1 MTTPITDVEK
11 IRQLPWLIAGDAL
24 NMAFV
29 LLTFAGPVFLLFLDE
44 LGLDNAQIG
53 FLLSLIPFCSIIA
66 PFVAS
71 YIARRGY
78 KRMFLTFRFS
88 RKFIIALL
96 LLTPVILAQFGAD
109 VAFYWVS
116 VVLFCFAIVRAIGE
130 TAGFPWR
137 KEVVPDSIRGKFSA
151 INSMSTTAASILV
164 TAGAGY
170 LIDRGTGLN
179 RFMIL
184 IAMGAGLGLVS
195 IWAFRHIPG
204 GAPVPGDGAGARHL
218 KEMGQTLQDREF
230 VIFLLALG
238 LVEIGGTAVIAFI
251 PLFMKSQV
259 GLSEGLVVLL
269 SVGTYAGS
277 LLSSFLWGWTADR
290 YGSKPI
296 MQSSQSLMLLL
307 PLAWFMMPRGSQW
320 SAPLALGIAFGA
332 GIAILAWQI
341 SWARY
346 LYVNATP
353 AEKKTPYMA
362 VFFAWF
368 GLVSGFG
375 PLLAGQILEL
385 SKNIEG
391 RFLIF
396 TLDPYTPLFILS
408 FILLAAGFLTVSR
421 LRSDEAT
428 PFRRFTG
435 MFLRGNTIRAIES
448 LIQYNFAGDEL
459 SRIATTERMGDA
471 KSPLSTQEL
480 VEALNDPSFNVRYEA
495 IHSIGRMPPEP
506 ELVEALLELLN
517 EPASELSF
525 VVTRSL
531 GRLGDPRAITPLR
544 KLLFSGYHLI
554 EANSA
559 RALAM
564 LGDVESV
571 PPILEKFRNEPNK
584 VLRIAYASA
593 LGTLRVEE
601 AVDEIFGLLR
611 QTKTEVLR
619 AEIGLALARIAGEEH
634 YYMQH
639 WRSLRANPD
648 TATAQ
653 ALLALQ
659 KLARRPALADFAGQ
673 AGRCANAFARG
684 DPAAGVSVLQSLL
697 DKLPADCLEDR
708 VAAVLL
714 GCSSS
719 LAQSGATRLE
729 LILLALHTLDIAL
742 RQIEMA
748 EGAA

>member
-1 MTTPITDVEK
+1 MTTPLTDVEK
-11 IRQLPWLIAGDAL
+11 IGRLPWLIAGDAL

-71 YIARRGY
+71 AIARRGY

-88 RKFIIALL
+88 RKFIMALL
-96 LLTPVILAQFGAD
+96 LLTPLILTRLGAEA
-109 VAFYWVS
+109 AFYWVA
-116 VVLFCFAIVRAIGE
+116 VILFCFALVRAVGE

-151 INSMSTTAASILV
+151 INSMTTTAASILV

-170 LIDRGTGLN
+170 LIDVGTGLG
-179 RFMIL
+179 RFMVL
-184 IAMGAGLGLVS
+184 IAIGVGLGLVS
-195 IWAFRHIPG
+195 IWTFSHIPG
-204 GAPVPGDGAGARHL
+204 GAPVPGDEAGAGDLA
-218 KEMGQTLQDREF
+218 EMGRTLRDREF

-238 LVEIGGTAVIAFI
+238 LVEMGGTAIIAFI

-296 MQSSQSLMLLL
+296 MQSSQALMLFL
-307 PLAWFMMPRGSQW
+307 PLAWFMMPRASQW
-320 SAPLALGIAFGA
+320 SAPLAIGIAFGA
-332 GIAILAWQI
+332 GVATLAWQI

-362 VFFAWF
+362 VFFAWY
-368 GLVSGFG
+368 GLVSGLG
-375 PLLAGQILEL
+375 PLLAGQVLEASQNL
-385 SKNIEG
+385 GG
-391 RFLIF
+391 RFFIF
-396 TLDPYTPLFILS
+396 SLDPYTPLFILS
-408 FILLAAGFLTVSR
+408 FILLTAGFLTVSR

-435 MFLRGNTIRAIES
+435 MFLRGNMIRAIES

-506 ELVEALLELLN
+506 ELVEALLALLE

-531 GRLGDPRAITPLR
+531 GRLGDPRAIPPLR
-544 KLLFSGYHLI
+544 RLLFSGYHLI

-564 LGDVESV
+564 LGDGESA
-571 PPILEKFRNEPNK
+571 PLILEKFRAEPNK

-593 LGTLRVEE
+593 LGTLRVTE
-601 AVDEIFGLLR
+601 AVEEIFGLLR
-611 QTKTEVLR
+611 ETRAESLR
-619 AEIGLALARIAGEEH
+619 AELGLALARIAGEEQ
-634 YYMQH
+634 YYMHH
-639 WRSLRANPD
+639 WRALRANPD

-659 KLARRPALADFAGQ
+659 KLARQPALADFAAQ
-673 AGRCANAFARG
+673 AGRCAQAFARG
-684 DPAAGVSVLQSLL
+684 DSAAGVKLLQALP
-697 DKLPADCLEDR
+697 DRLPAPGQEDR
-708 VAAVLL
+708 VATVLR
-714 GCSSS
+714 GCRHS
-719 LAQSGATRLE
+719 LADCGPARLE

-742 RQIEMA
+742 RQINSG